1 MNTIEPNPAEETP
14 STFDA
19 GRSQSDFEFDFFG
32 EIVKRGTNN
41 VHILKQHAEI
51 LVVRGDRAGALVLET
66 KLAQLLPLDPIVRYN
81 LACGLAVADRVEEA
95 FIQLLEAVRLGYRD
109 FELMDNDADLDS
121 LRNHQGFLKLLE
133 CQRNA
138 GLA

>member
-1 MNTIEPNPAEETP
+1 MNTTEPNPAEETP

-19 GRSQSDFEFDFFG
+19 ARSQSDFEFDFFG

-41 VHILKQHAEI
+41 VHILRQHAEI

-81 LACGLAVADRVEEA
+81 LACGLAVADQVEEA

-133 CQRNA
+133 SQRNA